1 MTFPVKA
8 VVLDWAGTMIDHGS
22 RAPVVALLAVFD
34 DAGVPLTEEEARADM
49 GRAKLDHIRAI
60 LAMPRIAERWHA
72 VHGTAPSEDDVTA
85 LHDAVEPMMQG
96 AAKQCATLIPGA
108 ADLVQKLRATGMKI
122 GSCTGYTR
130 PMMADIL
137 PMAAAQGYAPDVVIC
152 SGETLAGRP
161 SPLMLWKALVELG
174 VWPAAACIKVDDAT
188 VGIGEGRAAGAW
200 TVGLAASGNG
210 VGLDHEALLA
220 LAPDDRARR
229 IATAAA
235 ALREAGADYV
245 IDSVADLWPVIEV
258 IAKRIA
264 AGESPANLRP

>member
-8 VVLDWAGTMIDHGS
+8 VVLDWAGTMIDHGC
-22 RAPVVALLAVFD
+22 RAPVVALLAVFA
-34 DAGVPLTEEEARADM
+34 DAGVTISEAEARADM
-49 GRAKLDHIRAI
+49 GRAKRDHIRAI
-60 LAMPRIAERWHA
+60 LAMPRIAAHWRT
-72 VHGTAPSEDDVTA
+72 VHGVDPAEHDVTA
-85 LHDAVEPMMQG
+85 LHDAVEPMMQS

-108 ADLVQKLRATGMKI
+108 AALAEKLRATGIKI

-152 SGETLAGRP
+152 SGETLEGRP

-174 VWPAAACIKVDDAT
+174 VWPASACIKVDDAV
-188 VGIGEGRAAGAW
+188 VGIGEGKSAGAW

-220 LAPDDRARR
+220 LTPDERAHRV
-229 IATAAA
+229 AAAAA
-235 ALREAGADYV
+235 ALHDAGADYV
-245 IDSVADLWPVIEV
+245 IDSVASLWPVIEA
-258 IAKRIA
+258 IAKRIE
-264 AGESPANLRP
+264 AGEMPSR